1 MSWGSR
7 FLEGRVVLVVG
18 VGSGMGRSIALS
30 LGARGARLG
39 LVSRSRGRL
48 ESVCREALEAGAGA
62 CEYAVGDATVEESL
76 EGAFRVLRER
86 LGRVWGLVYNAGGFF
101 GTEGFEE
108 VSDEFWRGALELN
121 VVGAWRAV
129 RLLSGD
135 LRDERGAVVAVGAS
149 PWTALAGN
157 VAYASSKGA
166 LFYLVKRLAKELAGE
181 GVRVNCVA
189 PGPTSHSPAPL
200 EAPGGDVVLREPRVE
215 SPWDVGEAV
224 AFLLSPA
231 ARRVT
236 GECLSLD
243 GGMSLP

>member
-1 MSWGSR
+1 MSWHSR
-7 FLEGRVVLVVG
+7 FLEGRVVFLVG

-30 LGARGARLG
+30 LGSRGASLG
-39 LVSRSRGRL
+39 LVSRSRDRL
-48 ESVCREALEAGAGA
+48 ESVCREALDAGAAA
-62 CEYAVGDATVEESL
+62 CEWAVGDATVDESL
-76 EGAFRVLRER
+76 EAAFDELRGR

-101 GTEGFEE
+101 STVGFEE
-108 VSDEFWRGALELN
+108 VDVRFWRGALELN

-129 RLLSGD
+129 KLLASD
-135 LRDERGAVVAVGAS
+135 LRAERGSVVAVGAS

-166 LFYLVKRLAKELAGE
+166 LHYLVRRLAKELAGS

-189 PGPTSHSPAPL
+189 PGPTSHSPAPI
-200 EAPGGDVVLREPRVE
+200 EAPRDVVRLREARVE
-215 SPWDVGEAV
+215 TPWDVGEAV

-231 ARRVT
+231 GRRVT

-243 GGMSLP
+243 GGMSIP